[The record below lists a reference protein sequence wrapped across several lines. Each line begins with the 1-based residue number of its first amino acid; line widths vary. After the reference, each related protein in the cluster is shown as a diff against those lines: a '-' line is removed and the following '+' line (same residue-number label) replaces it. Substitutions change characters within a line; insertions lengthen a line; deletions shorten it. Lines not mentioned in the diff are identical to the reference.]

1 MRLLKSVFWVLLI
14 VGGAWSAVVAWLARD
29 GQGPSRCTGNLVSG
43 HLVAGRRP
51 PYSGDNFHAYSVFG
65 YLIGRTFMH
74 SAVRDTL
81 VDAYADLFRQHQELR
96 FVYAESAWPFGGY
109 FPPHKTHANGTAV
122 DFLVPVR
129 AVRDGTIEEV
139 STAPWRLFGYGN
151 NFDKSGRSSSQAID
165 FQAIGLHLLALDK
178 SARAHG
184 ISVRRVIMDVDLQP
198 RLEATPA
205 GREAHARIA
214 FNSNQAWVR
223 HDEHYH
229 VEFNVPCR

>member
-1 MRLLKSVFWVLLI
+1 MRLLRGALIGAILL
-14 VGGAWSAVVAWLARD
+14 VGGWSTAVAWFGREA
-29 GQGPSRCTGNLVSG
+29 QGPSRCIGNPVSG
-43 HLVAGRRP
+43 HLVAGRRL
-51 PYSGDNFHAYSVFG
+51 PYSGVNFHAYSLFG

-74 SAVRDTL
+74 ATVRDTI
-81 VDAYADLFRQHQELR
+81 VDAYADLAREHQEYR
-96 FVYAESAWPFGGY
+96 FVYAESAWPFGGP

-129 AVRDGTIEEV
+129 ATRDGTIEEV
-139 STAPWRLFGYGN
+139 STAPWKLFGYGN
-151 NFDKSGRSSSQAID
+151 DFDKSGVSGGQQID

-178 SARAHG
+178 AARARG
-184 ISVRRVIMDVDLQP
+184 ISLRRVIMDVNLQP
-198 RLEATPA
+198 KLAATPA
-205 GREAHARIA
+205 GREAHGRLA